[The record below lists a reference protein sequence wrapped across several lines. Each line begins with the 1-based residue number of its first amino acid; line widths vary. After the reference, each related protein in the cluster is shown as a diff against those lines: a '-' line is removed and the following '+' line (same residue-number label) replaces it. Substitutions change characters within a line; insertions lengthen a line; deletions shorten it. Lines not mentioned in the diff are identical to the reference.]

1 MTDRFF
7 TLATAAAMTI
17 QAGVA
22 IIFFGTLTMIV
33 LSSFSAIPAPY

>member
-7 TLATAAAMTI
+7 TLATAAAATV
-17 QAGVA
+17 QVGVA

-33 LSSFSAIPAPY
+33 LTSFSAIPAPY